1 MNNIILIGMPGV
13 GKSTVGVVLA
23 KNLGYHFMDSDLVI
37 QQKTGKLLHEIIS
50 QEGLDGFLA
59 VEEEINASIE
69 TNRTIIATGGSAI
82 FGKQAM
88 EHFKQIGTIV
98 YLKLS
103 CEEIESRL
111 GDLKERGVAMKK
123 GETLQDIYKLRTPLY
138 EQYAD
143 YILDCEN
150 KAIREIVAEMRT
162 IFLKKEEK

>member
-1 MNNIILIGMPGV
+1 MPGV